1 MDHPISLHTQRLR
14 LRQWRP
20 EDRAP
25 FAALNADP
33 EAMRYF
39 PAPLSRAQSDALA
52 DRIEGLIAE
61 RGWGFWAL
69 ECRQSRAFLGFTGLH
84 VPAAELP
91 CSPCVEIGWRLA
103 REHWGWGYASEAASA
118 CLAFGFEQLGLGE
131 IVSFTALDNLRSRAV
146 MERLGMVAGAATFEH
161 PAVPLGSPLRE
172 HCLYRLSAASW
183 QTR

>member
-1 MDHPISLHTQRLR
+1 MGHPISLHTQRLH

-69 ECRQSRAFLGFTGLH
+69 ECRQSRTFLGFTGLH

-146 MERLGMVAGAATFEH
+146 MERLGMVADAATFEH
-161 PAVPLGSPLRE
+161 PAVPPGSPLRE

-183 QTR
+183 LAR